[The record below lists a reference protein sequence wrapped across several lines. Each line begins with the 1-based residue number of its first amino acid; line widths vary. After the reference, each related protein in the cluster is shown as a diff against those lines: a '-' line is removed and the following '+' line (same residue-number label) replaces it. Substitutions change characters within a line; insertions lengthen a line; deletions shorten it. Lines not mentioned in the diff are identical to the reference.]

1 MRKMGTCYSFVSTEK
16 IKDLGAFSRKLEHN
30 FRIGG
35 RVPNADPMKSY
46 LNEELIK
53 LEPGSDYIKEYN
65 KRVLDSAYYQTHKI
79 RKDAVRGIEVMMTF
93 SSKDIPKDFD
103 FEQWKKENVEWLQS
117 YFGKDNVVSAVL
129 HMDETTPHIHAVV
142 IPMVNERLSAAHF
155 LNGRERMANLQNSY
169 GDRMEKLGLTR
180 GMKGSLAKHTDI
192 KEFYTAVNKQKIKE
206 LPQPKK
212 HESTKDY
219 YERAQKV
226 FQESNYQHL
235 NELQKKD
242 REIIEKNTQTLQENL
257 ELANKILSDALSGEN
272 FDTLIEEYSE
282 DTTGGDYCFTA
293 GQLLEEF
300 EYAVSSISSGE
311 IYSEVVET
319 EVGYHIV
326 MRTDITEDYINSHF
340 DDLRSAYLA
349 RRFNETLTE
358 YSDTLEVK
366 KEEIYDTL
374 TEQNFILGSATIV
387 SSDSLDTK

>member
-1 MRKMGTCYSFVSTEK
+1 MRNMGTCYSFVSTEK

-257 ELANKILSDALSGEN
+257 ELANSIKKTQELIREIEHRFGEDKNTVLKKI
-272 FDTLIEEYSE
+272 DTMNHLNQGLKSYPDQDFSNNV
-282 DTTGGDYCFTA
+282 
-293 GQLLEEF
+293 F
-300 EYAVSSISSGE
+300 EGMRE
-311 IYSEVVET
+311 ILRFEKEKT
-319 EVGYHIV
+319 K
-326 MRTDITEDYINSHF
+326 RTRKEPEKSLDQILDE
-340 DDLRSAYLA
+340 A
-349 RRFNETLTE
+349 
-358 YSDTLEVK
+358 K
-366 KEEIYDTL
+366 KEL
-374 TEQNFILGSATIV
+374 Q
-387 SSDSLDTK
+387 K